1 MFTPSVKYLPPVNL
15 ASLGAALVVWVL
27 VKAIA
32 LERRVRFVLIRV
44 KVRSILSALVVLFV
58 QALGVLLGLLL
69 SFMLVDRIQALG
81 LNQSRDTSSGQSSNY
96 LLGSAVRDFFA
107 YCGSRSVNRRC
118 HMEREGKVNDSQC
131 SHTFLALV
139 VFPSLHTGESSG
151 TGNEIVREVTLVLPL
166 LHLLVSVLSVAYK
179 ENPVSH
185 RKSCGKQLPRY
196 YGKPVLRQTGEA
208 LIARTRNNPD
218 EFDKSLKGKRMTY
231 PSRKAL

>member
-1 MFTPSVKYLPPVNL
+1 M
-15 ASLGAALVVWVL
+15 VWVL

-107 YCGSRSVNRRC
+107 
-118 HMEREGKVNDSQC
+118 
-131 SHTFLALV
+131 FLALV

-166 LHLLVSVLSVAYK
+166 LHLLVSVLSVAPA
-179 ENPVSH
+179 ERH
-185 RKSCGKQLPRY
+185 C
-196 YGKPVLRQTGEA
+196 E
-208 LIARTRNNPD
+208 
-218 EFDKSLKGKRMTY
+218 
-231 PSRKAL
+231 